1 MIPVIKGDFL
11 SLKNEA
17 YFLSKFKLTKASL
30 KKKKRYYNGKKSGKT
45 NQRVVENF

>member
-30 KKKKRYYNGKKSGKT
+30 KKKKKGTIMERKVGKQTNG
-45 NQRVVENF
+45 